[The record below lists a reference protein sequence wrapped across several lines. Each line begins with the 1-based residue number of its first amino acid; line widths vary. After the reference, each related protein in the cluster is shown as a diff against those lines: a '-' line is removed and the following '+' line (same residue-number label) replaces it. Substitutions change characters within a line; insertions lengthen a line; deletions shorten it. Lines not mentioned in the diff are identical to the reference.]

1 MEVDSDSFDLFCES
15 GILIS
20 YRLISSK
27 KLLRKMWILWKIE
40 DDLMAASKGSVADY
54 IAESANL
61 ANLHK

>member
-1 MEVDSDSFDLFCES
+1 MDLVEY
-15 GILIS
+15 G
-20 YRLISSK
+20 R
-27 KLLRKMWILWKIE
+27 KIE